1 MSEYK
6 PQFDSDIKNDTAQR
20 KMFQQAGRD
29 VELEK
34 MISQKKYKTLLM
46 ALVVTSAVYTPLLI
60 ISFVLAGFYVSLVE
74 IYFHGF
80 GNIHWFAFAGG
91 LCIGGFP
98 IIFCA
103 KTYIHPDTEIKS
115 YKIKDEGVTDLVV
128 SEGERVI
135 RGAKIT
141 QGAPSAVL
149 AQALKDAEEL
159 AKYTKKYLQN
169 KDNNRL
175 ALVER
180 LYPQFVPP
188 TLLAETPFPYS
199 MENRALFFIGSA
211 GSGKSQGIKE
221 LIFNIWNRKC
231 RDKFVIYDR
240 KPEYLTMMFR
250 TGDKI
255 ICPADL
261 RHTSWDLFA
270 EIEGEQ
276 DLDGAIASLIPPAT
290 GEKANDK
297 FWVDSARN
305 VFRAILVYL
314 MEKQRD
320 MCDRWDRQYRKYESG
335 GDFVSYELHEA
346 NKLKALIY
354 NFEKVLDMGDDPD
367 SDEDYRKYFDQIVLA
382 APDKSEGNRF
392 NTQLNK
398 KNEKK
403 EWMEAVSYIESVYRN
418 MLNGLKE
425 TESNLEKR
433 HPNNPNHPE
442 LIEVRR
448 KIEAFTKPE
457 YDGYERKPYLENELE
472 KCLTQEIKE
481 GKCKIA
487 VSDPL
492 GRIVVNLRFVYNKD
506 RDANNPLRRPPV
518 RPYEKP
524 SNEDLVKF
532 MSVTVSDP
540 NYLWMCMKK
549 NSTTEFLA
557 SGLSAAE
564 KPNSPSTTV
573 NSILS
578 TLTSYTASF
587 TRPEVAERGEFSI
600 RKWLNATDTE
610 GEAIFLANPAKYQD
624 NYTSYF
630 TVIVNLALSEMISI
644 PNDNNRRVW
653 FLLDEFGSLQQLGSI
668 VRLLAEGRSKGAC
681 TVLGTQDLA
690 QLKKKYGDEHKT
702 IVNNCNSCCIARVT
716 DQEEAT
722 YFSKNIGDVEIEKE
736 DSDQQMQISKEISFT
751 MTDKNNSTRREKRDL
766 VLPSEIT
773 NMKDLTYVSKFVD
786 KGWGIRKIEYYNWG
800 NHERVPEFVERP
812 REAFDTQRI
821 FLDND
826 TFLISKMRRD
836 VQNATKK

>member
-1 MSEYK
+1 MSDYNR
-6 PQFDSDIKNDTAQR
+6 QLNIKDNAEQR
-20 KMFQQAGRD
+20 KMFRKAGRD

-46 ALVVTSAVYTPLLI
+46 ALVATSAVYTPLLI
-60 ISFVLAGFYVSLVE
+60 VSFVLTGFYVSLME

-80 GNIHWFAFAGG
+80 GNVHWFAFLGG

-103 KTYIHPDTEIKS
+103 KIYIHPDTEIKS

-128 SEGERVI
+128 SDGEHVV
-135 RGAKIT
+135 RGARIT

-149 AQALKDAEEL
+149 EQALKDAEKL
-159 AKYTKKYLQN
+159 AEYTKNYL
-169 KDNNRL
+169 KDRDLNRL
-175 ALVER
+175 ALVDR
-180 LYPQFVPP
+180 LYPKYVPP

-297 FWVDSARN
+297 FWVDSSRN

-314 MEKQRD
+314 MEAQRD
-320 MCDRWDRQYRKYESG
+320 RCDWWDRQYRNYENG
-335 GDFVSYELHEA
+335 KDFVSYELHEA

-354 NFEKVLDMGDDPD
+354 QFENILDMGNDPD
-367 SDEDYRKYFDQIVLA
+367 SNEDYRNYFTTIVFNKDNASKWNSSLAYIGQVYNQLMSRMKERDKELREKY
-382 APDKSEGNRF
+382 PDD
-392 NTQLNK
+392 
-398 KNEKK
+398 
-403 EWMEAVSYIESVYRN
+403 
-418 MLNGLKE
+418 
-425 TESNLEKR
+425 
-433 HPNNPNHPE
+433 PNNPEIQDN
-442 LIEVRR
+442 LRR
-448 KIEAFTKPE
+448 MEAFTKPE
-457 YDGYERKPYLENELE
+457 GEGYERKPYMENEIERYIITELKEDKNGKSGLTLE
-472 KCLTQEIKE
+472 
-481 GKCKIA
+481 
-487 VSDPL
+487 DPFE
-492 GRIVVNLRFVYNKD
+492 RIVVNLRFVYNKNN
-506 RDANNPLRRPPV
+506 DAARNPSRKPPV

-736 DSDQQMQISKEISFT
+736 ESDQQMQISKEISFT
-751 MTDKNNSTRREKRDL
+751 MTDKNNNTRREKRDL

-786 KGWGIRKIEYYNWG
+786 KGWGIRRIEYYNWG
-800 NHERVPEFVERP
+800 NHERAPEFVERP

-836 VQNATKK
+836 VQNSEKNNKGRTSYR

>member
-1 MSEYK
+1 MSDYNR
-6 PQFDSDIKNDTAQR
+6 QLNIKDNAEQR
-20 KMFQQAGRD
+20 KMFQKAGRD

-46 ALVVTSAVYTPLLI
+46 ALVATSAVYTPLLI
-60 ISFVLAGFYVSLVE
+60 VAFVLTGFYVSLME

-80 GNIHWFAFAGG
+80 GSVHWFAFVGG

-98 IIFCA
+98 IIFCT

-115 YKIKDEGVTDLVV
+115 YKIKDEGVMDLVV
-128 SEGERVI
+128 SDGERVV
-135 RGAKIT
+135 RGARIT

-149 AQALKDAEEL
+149 EQALKDAEKL
-159 AKYTKKYLQN
+159 AEYTKSYL
-169 KDNNRL
+169 KDRDLNRL
-175 ALVER
+175 ALVDR
-180 LYPQFVPP
+180 LYPKYVPP

-221 LIFNIWNRKC
+221 LIFNVWNRKC

-290 GEKANDK
+290 GEKANEK

-314 MEKQRD
+314 MEAQRER
-320 MCDRWDRQYRKYESG
+320 CDWWDRQYRNYENG
-335 GDFVSYELHEA
+335 GDFVCYELHEA

-354 NFEKVLDMGDDPD
+354 QFENVLDIGDDPE
-367 SDEDYRKYFDQIVLA
+367 SNEDYRNYFTTIVLNKENKNDWNSSLA
-382 APDKSEGNRF
+382 SIGVVYNQLLDTMKAQDKELREKYPD
-392 NTQLNK
+392 
-398 KNEKK
+398 
-403 EWMEAVSYIESVYRN
+403 
-418 MLNGLKE
+418 
-425 TESNLEKR
+425 
-433 HPNNPNHPE
+433 NPNHPE
-442 LIEVRR
+442 ILDNLKR
-448 KIEAFTKPE
+448 IEAFTKPE
-457 YDGYERKPYLENELE
+457 GVGYERKPYMENRIEQYIMAEL
-472 KCLTQEIKE
+472 KDNK
-481 GKCKIA
+481 KIPGGF
-487 VSDPL
+487 SLKDPFE
-492 GRIVVNLRFVYNKD
+492 RIVVNLRFVYNKKN
-506 RDANNPLRRPPV
+506 DAARNPSRKPPV

-736 DSDQQMQISKEISFT
+736 ESDQQMQISKEISFT
-751 MTDKNNSTRREKRDL
+751 MTDKNNNTRREKRDL

-786 KGWGIRKIEYYNWG
+786 KGWGIRRIEYYNWG

-836 VQNATKK
+836 VQNNDPKNKGGSGSRRY